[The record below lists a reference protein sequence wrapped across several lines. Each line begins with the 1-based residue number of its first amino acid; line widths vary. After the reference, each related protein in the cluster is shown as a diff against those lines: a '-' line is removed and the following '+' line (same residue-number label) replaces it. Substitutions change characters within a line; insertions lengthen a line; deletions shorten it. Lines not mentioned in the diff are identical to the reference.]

1 MQKMLSRTSGNRHE
15 TLNEHTGGIMS
26 DTRYSIPEGRD
37 VRIAISG
44 RSGCG
49 NTTVSRMLAEKLD
62 ISFINYTFRA
72 LSPEIHIPLEE
83 IIEKAKTDFSYDRMV
98 DEKQVEL
105 ARRSSCVLGSRLAIW
120 MLPEADLKIYLEAS
134 EETRA
139 KRILNREGGSLK
151 DILEFTAMRDREDT
165 RRYKELYNID
175 NTDYSPADVTIDTEK
190 SLPEEIVATV
200 LHELEK
206 RELVI
211 REQ

>member
-1 MQKMLSRTSGNRHE
+1 MND
-15 TLNEHTGGIMS
+15 I
-26 DTRYSIPEGRD
+26 RYSIPEGRE

-49 NTTVSRMLAEKLD
+49 NTTVSRILAEKLD
-62 ISFINYTFRA
+62 IAFINYTFRA
-72 LSPEIHIPLEE
+72 LSSEIHIPLED

-134 EETRA
+134 AETRA

-151 DILEFTAMRDREDT
+151 DIVEFTAMRDREDT
-165 RRYKELYNID
+165 RRYRELYSID
-175 NTDYSPADVTIDTEK
+175 NTDFSMAHLVIDAEK
-190 SLPEEIVATV
+190 SLPDDIVSSI
-200 LHELEK
+200 LQELEK
-206 RELVI
+206 RELII